1 MMHRQAQRPVDSAPP
16 HRRCQGSARAR
27 CAPRTRARQRSR
39 SGRRHRP
46 AGRSPAAVTASICT
60 ASGTQPWHVED
71 PRAGAAP
78 RRAAGPRSRR
88 RSPGRGQ
95 QRQRWHGPPHHG
107 APGRDCAGF
116 VRSCAVS
123 GAQRS
128 GAGGK
133 CPCAAPGRLW
143 ARSGAPAGRTGQAA
157 RGWAVMVAASA
168 RGAGWAQTGRAPR
181 RVSLRTPTTIRTTA
195 RAISQAATI
204 STSGKSATLGGL
216 GRLRGGAWPLVR
228 RQFAAQARKR
238 SLHAVLDSVA
248 GDHAGGAVVALRRGS
263 CSAVGSG
270 VRLSGMV

>member
-1 MMHRQAQRPVDSAPP
+1 MMHRQAQRPVDSAPH
-16 HRRCQGSARAR
+16 HRRGQGSAGHVALLEHAPGSVAQRQAPPSCRSVAGSSHRFGRA
-27 CAPRTRARQRSR
+27 
-39 SGRRHRP
+39 
-46 AGRSPAAVTASICT
+46 
-60 ASGTQPWHVED
+60 ASGWAQPADQCRQSED
-71 PRAGAAP
+71 AP
-78 RRAAGPRSRR
+78 D
-88 RSPGRGQ
+88 
-95 QRQRWHGPPHHG
+95 GPPHYG

-123 GAQRS
+123 GSPRS
-128 GAGGK
+128 GAGGVV
-133 CPCAAPGRLW
+133 PLR
-143 ARSGAPAGRTGQAA
+143 RTGALVGA
-157 RGWAVMVAASA
+157 L
-168 RGAGWAQTGRAPR
+168 RGAGGSNRSSCTGVGGHGRRLRAGRRVGANGRAPR
-181 RVSLRTPTTIRTTA
+181 RVSLRPPTTIRTTA
-195 RAISQAATI
+195 RAISQATTI